1 MKKLILYDDTGLI
14 ISYLV
19 VEHSILEPDQ
29 IVSGNYNVLEL
40 DIEDTFDNTLL
51 GSAYIVDGEIVIDEE
66 ENNPSVTSRRFPSIP
81 PADVQF
87 GTSWFDFKM
96 GDFVLTENG
105 KTSDRFAMAF
115 DWCYKPS
122 LLRAETRYLPTT
134 AWKRILY
141 FDRNR
146 TSTL

>member
-51 GSAYIVDGEIVIDEE
+51 GSAYIVDGEIVIDE
-66 ENNPSVTSRRFPSIP
+66 
-81 PADVQF
+81 
-87 GTSWFDFKM
+87 
-96 GDFVLTENG
+96 
-105 KTSDRFAMAF
+105 
-115 DWCYKPS
+115 
-122 LLRAETRYLPTT
+122 
-134 AWKRILY
+134 
-141 FDRNR
+141 
-146 TSTL
+146 